1 MWLGNILLARIFIY
15 GLKIEAEQKFLWFDH
30 SFASDVCFD
39 IRKYARDGQINFE
52 SDLQPDNIIFEPI
65 IIDY

>member
-1 MWLGNILLARIFIY
+1 LARIFIY
-15 GLKIEAEQKFLWFDH
+15 GLKIKAEQKCLWFDH

-52 SDLQPDNIIFEPI
+52 SAGMQPDNIFFEPI